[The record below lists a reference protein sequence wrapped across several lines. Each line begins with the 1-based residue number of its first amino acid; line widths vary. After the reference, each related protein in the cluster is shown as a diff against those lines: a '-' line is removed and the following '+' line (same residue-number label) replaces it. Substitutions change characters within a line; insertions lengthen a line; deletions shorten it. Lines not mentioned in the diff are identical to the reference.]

1 MWLTCN
7 NEDSKFQILYDDE
20 TVGSMPNAQREPDEE
35 KNLFRKMKQRI
46 CAHGA
51 KNHFN
56 AQKLLYSDWMRA
68 YSVTGRARRVCKRQ
82 FIIRVDR

>member
-56 AQKLLYSDWMRA
+56 AQKLLYNTLAASCFLIVVSQGPIQMLEL
-68 YSVTGRARRVCKRQ
+68 
-82 FIIRVDR
+82 